1 MSNLN
6 ITPRKITITLLT
18 TSVIL
23 AVMSLLGIIS
33 LEDGRFLIIRDLF
46 DANFERSVG
55 GWFST
60 VLLLSAGVLIGLITF
75 DHTQRDL
82 PHKRAWGYLTV
93 IFLVMSM
100 DEYIGVHERFLLF
113 AEPGSND
120 NSYIVTYI
128 LAAIFGSALLI
139 GYWRWLRDLPGAF
152 RTQFIIAS
160 TVFLLGAVG
169 VDVIGEYWVKVIMT
183 GDITVTHIVMTTI
196 EEFIEMIGASLI
208 IGSLLTYLRDY
219 GVLSI
224 TFAEPAAQP
233 EPLSTAEERPAT
245 PTARQASSTATN

>member
-60 VLLLSAGVLIGLITF
+60 VLLLIAAVLIGLIAF

-82 PHKRAWGYLTV
+82 PHKRAWGYLTI
-93 IFLVMSM
+93 IFIIMSM

-113 AEPGSND
+113 AEPGSSG
-120 NSYIVTYI
+120 NSFIATYI
-128 LAAIFGSALLI
+128 LAAIFGSALLF
-139 GYWRWLRDLPGAF
+139 GFWRWLRDLPSEF
-152 RTQFIIAS
+152 RTRFLIANAI
-160 TVFLLGAVG
+160 FLFGAVG
-169 VDVIGEYWVKVIMT
+169 FDTLGEYWVKVVMT
-183 GDITVTHIVMTTI
+183 GDITVTQIVLTTI
-196 EEFIEMIGASLI
+196 EEFIEMTGVSLAIGA
-208 IGSLLTYLRDY
+208 LLTYLRDY
-219 GVLSI
+219 STLSI
-224 TFAEPAAQP
+224 TFSEPETQPHPASEDATASNAA
-233 EPLSTAEERPAT
+233 RPAS
-245 PTARQASSTATN
+245 SSTVAN